1 MIEET
6 IGNKKDVLLDLSS
19 KDGEYGFVY
28 FSNMFHN
35 KEDALF
41 RQSLSKQLDDQISK
55 LNAGKVIGGAIG
67 KSYSYIDWI
76 VYDKTNFIKAL
87 ESAKKQLN
95 KSVELHY
102 ESFNDILD

>member
-1 MIEET
+1 
-6 IGNKKDVLLDLSS
+6 
-19 KDGEYGFVY
+19 
-28 FSNMFHN
+28 MFHN

-87 ESAKKQLN
+87 ESAKNSSINLLSCIMN
-95 KSVELHY
+95 HLMIS
-102 ESFNDILD
+102 

>member
-1 MIEET
+1 MV
-6 IGNKKDVLLDLSS
+6 N
-19 KDGEYGFVY
+19 YGFVY

-67 KSYSYIDWI
+67 K
-76 VYDKTNFIKAL
+76 A
-87 ESAKKQLN
+87 
-95 KSVELHY
+95 
-102 ESFNDILD
+102 ILILTGLFMTRRIS